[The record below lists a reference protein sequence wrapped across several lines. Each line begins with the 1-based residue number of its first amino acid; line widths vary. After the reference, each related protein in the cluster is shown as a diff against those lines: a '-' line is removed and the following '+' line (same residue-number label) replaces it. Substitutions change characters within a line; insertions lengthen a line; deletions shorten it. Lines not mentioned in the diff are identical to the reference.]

1 MGVVSTAD
9 IIVVIPQAASSGC
22 RCLVLVLLLL
32 LQPDSSPLS
41 VPLLVYYADESV

>member
-32 LQPDSSPLS
+32 QPDSSPLS